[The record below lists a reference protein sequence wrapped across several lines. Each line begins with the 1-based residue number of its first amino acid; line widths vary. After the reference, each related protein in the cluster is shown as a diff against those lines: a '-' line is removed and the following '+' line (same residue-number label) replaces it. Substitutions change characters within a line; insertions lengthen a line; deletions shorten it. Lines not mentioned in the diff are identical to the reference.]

1 MWPAVRRLIGSFSV
15 SWILFVL
22 LNITYPVALT
32 RKYFIWNFRQKL
44 GGGNQNESVLVQNLA
59 NGLALE
65 FECSDP
71 TRRLRLLLSELLLV
85 MAQVKPKWFIHC
97 LLIQVQGWTDFYF
110 KVNDFQNS
118 VQLSKFL
125 LIEATFCF
133 QHLKKNKDSC
143 LQIYFG
149 SSRCLLFTCI
159 QFFEDK

>member
-1 MWPAVRRLIGSFSV
+1 M
-15 SWILFVL
+15 
-22 LNITYPVALT
+22 
-32 RKYFIWNFRQKL
+32 
-44 GGGNQNESVLVQNLA
+44 QNLA

-85 MAQVKPKWFIHC
+85 MAQVKPKRFIHC

-133 QHLKKNKDSC
+133 QHLKKIKTHAYKYILVPPGVYYLLVFNFLKISR
-143 LQIYFG
+143 LYIYV
-149 SSRCLLFTCI
+149 
-159 QFFEDK
+159 